1 MGIAL
6 RDPRRRVSRLGG
18 CWREVSGGFR
28 SAAPSWL
35 GATRK
40 QAGGHPGRP
49 TKQHRQTGCPVRK
62 SEVWASR
69 KILVTAPEDTALW
82 VDGAGD
88 QRPLRRPLTR
98 SDRREEAGGGYAIRS
113 FVSQRHR
120 RCGYR
125 RRPGGLPFEE
135 TLVSRATRFA
145 FPGDVPL
152 LTWSA
157 EGLIILKAFAARGQG
172 WVDIGGIIFRQ
183 TGALDWTYV
192 NQQITPLAALKDE
205 PEILTGLARRQEEF
219 ER

>member
-40 QAGGHPGRP
+40 QAGGRPGRP
-49 TKQHRQTGCPVRK
+49 TKQHRQTGCPARK

-98 SDRREEAGGGYAIRS
+98 SDRREEAGGGGYAIRS
-113 FVSQRHR
+113 FVLQRPAGVGIDVALGGCHSR
-120 RCGYR
+120 KRWSRAPPGSRFPVMSRCSPAQPKVSSFR
-125 RRPGGLPFEE
+125 RRLPRVGRAGL
-135 TLVSRATRFA
+135 TSRASSSGRRER
-145 FPGDVPL
+145 
-152 LTWSA
+152 S
-157 EGLIILKAFAARGQG
+157 
-172 WVDIGGIIFRQ
+172 
-183 TGALDWTYV
+183 TGPMST
-192 NQQITPLAALKDE
+192 NRS
-205 PEILTGLARRQEEF
+205 RRW
-219 ER
+219 RR